1 MITDYS
7 PFIGFKNAS
16 NIGIKKKK
24 TANKQ
29 PFQSCKWFHSIQIV
43 QIKINSRLQGC
54 KRLRNVKNYSRD
66 TCEVSL
72 QCDVEHE
79 QPTCTWLWMVSPPC
93 CNLPNNTCNLSCF
106 AGCVQHSRAVPTNSD
121 SPKELHILSTG
132 NENLLWFRDHL
143 RHRPN
148 HLLIL
153 VLPVHE
159 TKDNT
164 IRDENKVM
172 NDGSRFDD

>member
-1 MITDYS
+1 MITDYN
-7 PFIGFKNAS
+7 PFIGFKNVS
-16 NIGIKKKK
+16 NTGIKKKK
-24 TANKQ
+24 R
-29 PFQSCKWFHSIQIV
+29 FDSIQIV

-54 KRLRNVKNYSRD
+54 KRLRNVKKYSRD

-79 QPTCTWLWMVSPPC
+79 QPAYTWLWMVSPPC

-106 AGCVQHSRAVPTNSD
+106 AGCVQHSRVVPTNSD
-121 SPKELHILSTG
+121 SPKELRILSTG
-132 NENLLWFRDHL
+132 NENLLCFRDHL

-164 IRDENKVM
+164 IRDGNRVM
-172 NDGSRFDD
+172 NDESRFHD